1 MHGAALRSY
10 GFDPL
15 GLLDP
20 KNSGGFINPDWLR
33 YSEVRQP
40 AWGMATEEECCV
52 AQCSGCTAGTLIEQA
67 AREFMGRHLS
77 GS

>member
-1 MHGAALRSY
+1 MRGAALRSY

-40 AWGMATEEECCV
+40 AWGMAIQEECCV
-52 AQCSGCTAGTLIEQA
+52 AQCSKCAAATVIEQA
-67 AREFMGRHLS
+67 ATELMELHLP